1 MLVLTR
7 KVGETIKIG
16 DNIEVKVVSVDGD
29 QIKLGIQAP
38 KHIDIHRL
46 EIYQLIQEENRK
58 ASLLSK
64 NTLNLLQGK

>member
-16 DNIEVKVVSVDGD
+16 DDIEVKVVSVEGE

-46 EIYQLIQEENRK
+46 EIYELIQEENRK
-58 ASLLSK
+58 ASQLSK
-64 NTLNLLQGK
+64 NALNLLQGK

>member
-16 DNIEVKVVSVDGD
+16 DDIEVKVVSVEGE

-46 EIYQLIQEENRK
+46 EIYKMIQEENKK

-64 NTLNLLQGK
+64 NALNLLQGE